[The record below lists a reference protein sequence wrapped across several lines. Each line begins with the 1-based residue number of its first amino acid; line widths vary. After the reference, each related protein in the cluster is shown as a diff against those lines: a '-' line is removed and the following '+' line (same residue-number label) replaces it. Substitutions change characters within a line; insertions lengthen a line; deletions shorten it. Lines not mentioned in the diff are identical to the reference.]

1 MINGRGQI
9 MLTVVTLLANKCR
22 GLFCFADSAGRCFS
36 GEFRQSFT
44 STSVECCLPSAA
56 FIQACLVLLGMSRSD
71 GHLGWVPFFSVP
83 TTHCGSSRWRTYYI
97 KAEVEL
103 RLFQLWCVAFGRPS
117 ITALTWCRGIS
128 WSGALNIFFDDWRRS
143 IIWNG
148 LTDRTSCF
156 DRKLCTDW
164 SWLCETSRFCS
175 TETGVCG
182 LMIHSL
188 LGKLLNLS
196 SLLTT
201 PTVVQNCR
209 CCVLSALSSSSS
221 SSSSCV

>member
-1 MINGRGQI
+1 MNYFCLLTECVINLILARNCISQYREQF
-9 MLTVVTLLANKCR
+9 LRRRSLFVFNFQSTLL
-22 GLFCFADSAGRCFS
+22 
-36 GEFRQSFT
+36 
-44 STSVECCLPSAA
+44 
-56 FIQACLVLLGMSRSD
+56 
-71 GHLGWVPFFSVP
+71 
-83 TTHCGSSRWRTYYI
+83 
-97 KAEVEL
+97 L
-103 RLFQLWCVAFGRPS
+103 RVK
-117 ITALTWCRGIS
+117 I
-128 WSGALNIFFDDWRRS
+128 NIYL
-143 IIWNG
+143 WNG

-221 SSSSCV
+221 SSSSCDFSAANITD

>member
-1 MINGRGQI
+1 MR
-9 MLTVVTLLANKCR
+9 TVAPCGWRSRSIDKL
-22 GLFCFADSAGRCFS
+22 DID
-36 GEFRQSFT
+36 RQSCRLTECVINLILARNCISRAIFAAAEPVCVQFPVDT
-44 STSVECCLPSAA
+44 AAACQAFPTLVCSFWPSVNHRVDLVPWDFLVSVEGKKWKKA
-56 FIQACLVLLGMSRSD
+56 GMFA
-71 GHLGWVPFFSVP
+71 HFFCRKAVQSFCY
-83 TTHCGSSRWRTYYI
+83 HMYI
-97 KAEVEL
+97 S
-103 RLFQLWCVAFGRPS
+103 Q
-117 ITALTWCRGIS
+117 
-128 WSGALNIFFDDWRRS
+128 
-143 IIWNG
+143 WNG

-156 DRKLCTDW
+156 DRKLCTDL

-182 LMIHSL
+182 LMIHSS

-221 SSSSCV
+221 SCV

>member
-1 MINGRGQI
+1 
-9 MLTVVTLLANKCR
+9 MLVAIAKSNFCGGGAFPTLVC
-22 GLFCFADSAGRCFS
+22 
-36 GEFRQSFT
+36 SFWP
-44 STSVECCLPSAA
+44 SVNHRVD
-56 FIQACLVLLGMSRSD
+56 LVPWDFLVS
-71 GHLGWVPFFSVP
+71 F
-83 TTHCGSSRWRTYYI
+83 Y
-97 KAEVEL
+97 
-103 RLFQLWCVAFGRPS
+103 
-117 ITALTWCRGIS
+117 
-128 WSGALNIFFDDWRRS
+128 
-143 IIWNG
+143 WNG

-156 DRKLCTDW
+156 DRKLCTDL

-221 SSSSCV
+221 SSSSSSCDFSAANITD